1 MIILQIIVY
10 NDQFIVYNV
19 KDLQYHAYYA
29 LVNIEIL
36 IHHAGTIYNIE
47 IYIVV
52 WMDIMMFLYLNAYNV
67 LINALLAI

>member
-1 MIILQIIVY
+1 MMIQIIV
-10 NDQFIVYNV
+10 NNAQFNVFIV
-19 KDLQYHAYYA
+19 KDLHNNAYNA

-36 IHHAGTIYNIE
+36 IHLAGTIYNIE

-67 LINALLAI
+67 LINV

>member
-1 MIILQIIVY
+1 MIIHIIVY
-10 NDQFIVYNV
+10 NAQFIVYNV

-29 LVNIEIL
+29 LVKIEIL
-36 IHHAGTIYNIE
+36 IHLAGTIYNIE

-67 LINALLAI
+67 LINV

>member
-1 MIILQIIVY
+1 MILQIIV
-10 NDQFIVYNV
+10 NNTQFNVFIV
-19 KDLQYHAYYA
+19 KDLLIHAYYA
-29 LVNIEIL
+29 LVKIEIL

-67 LINALLAI
+67 LINA